1 MSYERTQG
9 QRYALEMLQS
19 VDGTPK
25 IMCAESPLKDVARNL
40 FETSKKRP
48 AEFAQGIRDI
58 LFRVKDLL

>member
-19 VDGTPK
+19 VDGTPHV
-25 IMCAESPLKDVARNL
+25 MYAGSPIKDVARNL
-40 FETSKKRP
+40 YETSKKRP

-58 LFRVKDLL
+58 LYRVKDML